1 MTDPVTNSL
10 ALQTQFGD
18 DELKKEIDNHI
29 IELAMA
35 AAHQVV
41 LNAFN
46 NPEMFRRML
55 VNNTYEFETAVARSM
70 KNFLNNPRNI
80 Y

>member
-18 DELKKEIDNHI
+18 DDLKKEVDQHI
-29 IELAMA
+29 IKLAMEVA
-35 AAHQVV
+35 QQAI

>member
-18 DELKKEIDNHI
+18 DELKKEVDQHI
-29 IELAMA
+29 INIATGVA
-35 AAHQVV
+35 QSVV

-46 NPEMFRRML
+46 NPEYFRRMV
-55 VNNTYEFETAVARSM
+55 VNNNYEFETAVARSM

>member
-10 ALQTQFGD
+10 VLQTQFGD

-35 AAHQVV
+35 AAQQVV

-46 NPEMFRRML
+46 NPEMFRRL
-55 VNNTYEFETAVARSM
+55 VVNSNREFESAVARAM
-70 KNFLNNPRNI
+70 KNFFNNPHNI

>member
-18 DELKKEIDNHI
+18 DELKKEVNDYI
-29 IELAMA
+29 IKIALEV
-35 AAHQVV
+35 AHEVV
-41 LNAFN
+41 RNAFN
-46 NPEMFRRML
+46 NPDNFRRL
-55 VNNTYEFETAVARSM
+55 IVNNTYEFETAVARSM

>member
-18 DELKKEIDNHI
+18 DDLKKEVDDHI
-29 IELAMA
+29 MKLANEVA
-35 AAHQVV
+35 TRVV
-41 LNAFN
+41 LEAFN
-46 NPEMFRRML
+46 NPDNFRRML
-55 VNNTYEFETAVARSM
+55 VNSNYDFETGVMRAM
-70 KNFLNNPRNI
+70 KNFLNNPKHI

>member
-1 MTDPVTNSL
+1 MTDPVTNTL

-18 DELKKEIDNHI
+18 DDLKKEVDQHI
-29 IELAMA
+29 IKLAMEVA
-35 AAHQVV
+35 QQAI

-46 NPEMFRRML
+46 NPEMFRRMI
-55 VNNTYEFETAVARSM
+55 VNNNYEFETAVARSM

>member
-10 ALQTQFGD
+10 VLQTQFGD
-18 DELKKEIDNHI
+18 DELKKEVDLHI
-29 IELAMA
+29 AQIA
-35 AAHQVV
+35 AKVAENIV

-46 NPEMFRRML
+46 NPDNFRRL
-55 VNNTYEFETAVARSM
+55 IVNNNYEFETQVARSL
-70 KNFLNNPRNI
+70 KNFLQNPRNT

>member
-18 DELKKEIDNHI
+18 DELKKEVDQHI
-29 IELAMA
+29 INLASNVA
-35 AAHQVV
+35 QAIVRD
-41 LNAFN
+41 AFN
-46 NPEMFRRML
+46 NPDNFRRLL
-55 VNNTYEFETAVARSM
+55 VNNQFEFEVGVARAM
-70 KNFLNNPRNI
+70 KSFLNNPKNI

>member
-18 DELKKEIDNHI
+18 DELKKEIDSHI
-29 IELAMA
+29 INLASKV
-35 AAHQVV
+35 AHEVV
-41 LNAFN
+41 REAFN
-46 NPEMFRRML
+46 NPDYFRRMI
-55 VNNTYEFETAVARSM
+55 VNNAFEFEVGVARAM
-70 KNFLNNPRNI
+70 KNFLNNPRNT

>member
-18 DELKKEIDNHI
+18 DELKKEVDQHI
-29 IELAMA
+29 INIATGVA
-35 AAHQVV
+35 QSVV

-46 NPEMFRRML
+46 NPEYFRRMV
-55 VNNTYEFETAVARSM
+55 VNNNYEFETAVARAM
-70 KNFLNNPRNI
+70 KNFLNSPRNI

>member
-18 DELKKEIDNHI
+18 DELKKEVDSHI
-29 IELAMA
+29 INLASKV
-35 AAHQVV
+35 AHEVV
-41 LNAFN
+41 REAFN
-46 NPEMFRRML
+46 NPDNFRRMV
-55 VNNTYEFETAVARSM
+55 VNNQFEFEVSVMRAM
-70 KNFLNNPRNI
+70 KSFLNNPKNI

>member
-46 NPEMFRRML
+46 NPEYFKRL
-55 VNNTYEFETAVARSM
+55 IVNNNYEFETAVARSM

>member
-18 DELKKEIDNHI
+18 DELKKEVDQHI
-29 IELAMA
+29 TNIA
-35 AAHQVV
+35 AGVAKAVVMQVI
-41 LNAFN
+41 NDHDT
-46 NPEMFRRML
+46 FRRL
-55 VNNTYEFETAVARSM
+55 IVNNNYEFETAVARSLR
-70 KNFLNNPRNI
+70 NFLQNPRNI